1 MRICLG
7 MLLLAFACAHDFY
20 IFSYRAA
27 MRNGMLINEAYN
39 VARSMSVPKVFDVRA
54 TCEIG
59 EPLGDLTVFYRLR
72 TEKDAMLLCFMRNGI
87 GLRDDT
93 TVLNL
98 ASRSTTT
105 LWIAP
110 VVLRAR
116 EIDGYAV
123 VEILDIKE

>member
-1 MRICLG
+1 MKLWLG
-7 MLLLAFACAHDFY
+7 WLALTMACANDFY
-20 IFSYRAA
+20 IFSYRVA
-27 MRNGMLINEAYN
+27 MRNGMLINEDYN
-39 VARSMSVPKVFDVRA
+39 VSRSMSIPKVFVVKA
-54 TCEIG
+54 ACEIG
-59 EPLGDLTVFYRLR
+59 EPLGELTVHYRLR
-72 TEKDAMLLCFMRNGI
+72 NAKDEMLLCLMRNGI

-93 TVLNL
+93 TALNL
-98 ASRSTTT
+98 MSRSTTT